1 MADRAYPMFCGVCEE
16 SLPTTRRNRSA
27 LTGSWAPGSIVTKEE
42 KRINILGAH
51 VVAATV
57 AEKIAKKVKDPDA
70 SIAEAFMVSAAAS
83 ATAGIHL
90 EHGGPFGAAVVKNGV
105 VIACAHNTV
114 LTDGD
119 PTCHAEMNAIRD
131 ACRAS
136 GSHDLSD
143 CELYTTCEPCPMCW
157 GGIQWAR
164 MGKIYIGVD
173 RYTAAKY
180 GFDDKV
186 FYDEVDNKAGY
197 YRLKARVQA
206 TELADKDK
214 MLEVY
219 DGLLKDEVEELF
231 KSKYVNATLR
241 RRLDAGGGLL
251 AKEYEK
257 VFALGEKDD
266 EPPRTP
272 PVHNKDWETS
282 VMHVNCMRRAI
293 WAAKQGAKHG
303 KSKEREPFGAVIVK
317 NGEVIAEAHN
327 TVLQDRDAT
336 STAEVNVIR
345 EACRR
350 LNTYNLSDCS
360 IYCTAHPDLMS
371 LGAILWARLPKAYCG
386 VSQQLAAQC
395 GFEEGLLHFKELVE
409 MENTD
414 RTCQVV
420 ENVAKDQCEQVFKDW
435 SDLNGVVY

>member
-1 MADRAYPMFCGVCEE
+1 MADQANPMLCGTCEE
-16 SLPTTRRNRSA
+16 EGAPRTKFIPRRNISA
-27 LTGSWAPGSIVTKEE
+27 LTGSWASKVQKGYQRVGVLS
-42 KRINILGAH
+42 AH
-51 VVAATV
+51 VVAAKT
-57 AEKIAKKVKDPDA
+57 KMDA
-70 SIAEAFMVSAAAS
+70 DAQIAEAFMLSAAAS

-90 EHGGPFGAAVVKNGV
+90 EHGGPFGAAIVRNGV
-105 VIACAHNTV
+105 VISCAHNTV
-114 LTDGD
+114 LEDSD

-131 ACRAS
+131 ACRAA

-157 GGIQWAR
+157 GGIQWSR

-173 RYTAAKY
+173 RFTAAKY

-197 YRLKARVQA
+197 YRLKARAQA
-206 TELADKDK
+206 TEQDVKDEDK

-231 KSKYVNATLR
+231 KSKYVNTTLR
-241 RRLDAGGGLL
+241 RRLNSGGGLL

-282 VMHVNCMRRAI
+282 VQHVNCMRRAI

-336 STAEVNVIR
+336 ATAEVNVIR
-345 EACRR
+345 EAARR
-350 LNTYNLSDCS
+350 LNTHNLSDCA

-371 LGAILWARLPKAYCG
+371 LGAILWARVPRAYCG

-409 MENTD
+409 MENID

-420 ENVAKDQCEQVFKDW
+420 ENVAKEQCEQVFKEW
-435 SDLNGVVY
+435 SDLNGQIY

>member
-1 MADRAYPMFCGVCEE
+1 MSFDEKSLLCGVCDKQD
-16 SLPTTRRNRSA
+16 LPVPHRKFSRF
-27 LTGSWAPGSIVTKEE
+27 TGSWAPELRKQT
-42 KRINILGAH
+42 KRIGVLSAH
-51 VVAATV
+51 VVAS
-57 AEKIAKKVKDPDA
+57 PA
-70 SIAEAFMVSAAAS
+70 SVSPSNKTLQNDTTIAEAFMMSAAAS
-83 ATAGIHL
+83 ATAGIRL
-90 EHGGPFGAAVVKNGV
+90 EHGGPFGAACVRNGI
-105 VIACAHNTV
+105 VISCAHNTV
-114 LTDGD
+114 LADSD

-131 ACRAS
+131 ACQS
-136 GSHDLSD
+136 VGSHDLSE

-157 GGIQWAR
+157 GAIQWSR

-173 RYTAAKY
+173 RFTAAKY

-197 YRLKARVQA
+197 YRLKLRAQPTPA
-206 TELADKDK
+206 PADT

-231 KSKYVNATLR
+231 KSKFVNSTLR
-241 RRLDAGGGLL
+241 RRLNAGGGTL

-257 VFALGEKDD
+257 VFQIGDKD

-293 WAAKQGAKHG
+293 WAAKQGAKQG

-317 NGEVIAEAHN
+317 NGEVVAEAHN

-336 STAEVNVIR
+336 ATAEINVIR
-345 EACRR
+345 EASRR
-350 LNTYNLSDCS
+350 LNTHNLSDCQ

-371 LGAILWARLPKAYCG
+371 LGAILWARVPKAYCG

-409 MENTD
+409 MEQIE
-414 RTCQVV
+414 RTCEVV
-420 ENVAKDQCEQVFKDW
+420 ENVAKDQCEKVFQQW
-435 SDLNGVVY
+435 SDLNGQIY

>member
-1 MADRAYPMFCGVCEE
+1 MSVL
-16 SLPTTRRNRSA
+16 S
-27 LTGSWAPGSIVTKEE
+27 
-42 KRINILGAH
+42 AH
-51 VVAATV
+51 VVAA
-57 AEKIAKKVKDPDA
+57 KKNSDPDA
-70 SIAEAFMVSAAAS
+70 SIAEAFMLSAAAS

-90 EHGGPFGAAVVKNGV
+90 KHGGPFGAAVVRNGV
-105 VIACAHNTV
+105 VISCAHNTV
-114 LTDGD
+114 LTDSD

-131 ACRAS
+131 ACRAVQ
-136 GSHDLSD
+136 SHDLSD
-143 CELYTTCEPCPMCW
+143 CELYSTCEPCPMCW
-157 GGIQWAR
+157 GGIQWSR
-164 MGKIYIGVD
+164 MGKIVIGVD
-173 RYTAAKY
+173 RFTAAKY

-197 YRLKARVQA
+197 YRLKAHAQA
-206 TELADKDK
+206 TESDDKDKDK
-214 MLEVY
+214 MLDVY
-219 DGLLKDEVEELF
+219 DGLVKDEVEDLF
-231 KSKYVNATLR
+231 KSKYVNTTLR
-241 RRLDAGGGLL
+241 RRLNSGGGLL

-257 VFALGEKDD
+257 VFSLGEKLD

-282 VMHVNCMRRAI
+282 VLHVNCMRRAI
-293 WAAKQGAKHG
+293 WAAKQGAKQG

-336 STAEVNVIR
+336 ATAEVNVIR

-350 LNTYNLSDCS
+350 LDTHNLADCS

-371 LGAILWARLPKAYCG
+371 LGAILWARIPQAYCG

-409 MENTD
+409 MKGLD

-420 ENVAKDQCEQVFKDW
+420 ENVAKDQCEKVFQDW
-435 SDLNGVVY
+435 SDLNGVIY